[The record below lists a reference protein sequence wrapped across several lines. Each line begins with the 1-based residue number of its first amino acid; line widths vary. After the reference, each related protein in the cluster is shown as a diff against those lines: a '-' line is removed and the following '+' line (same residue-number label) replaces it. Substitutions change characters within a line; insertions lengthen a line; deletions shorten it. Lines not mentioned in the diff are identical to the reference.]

1 MNNEEELQNIA
12 NQIKAGIPIEVLDQL
27 EREYNEMY
35 QRLKAKEEELT
46 KAKLTP
52 EEVQAAYSRSIENQD
67 YFGC

>member
-1 MNNEEELQNIA
+1 MNNEKELQNIA

-35 QRLKAKEEELT
+35 QRLKAKEEELR

-52 EEVQAAYSRSIENQD
+52 EEVQSAYSRSIANQD